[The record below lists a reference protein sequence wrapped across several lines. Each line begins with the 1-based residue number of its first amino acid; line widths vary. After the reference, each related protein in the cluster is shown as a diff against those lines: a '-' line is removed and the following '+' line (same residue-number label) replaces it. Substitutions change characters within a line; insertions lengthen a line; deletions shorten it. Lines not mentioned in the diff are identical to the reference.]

1 MCLQF
6 HRVQF
11 RCKYKHFHLNR
22 ILQLSLYFFVIITH
36 YTLLSENSG
45 SEIICIFAE
54 KFNLKNKISEQVRY
68 FCFIC

>member
-22 ILQLSLYFFVIITH
+22 ILQPSLYFFVIITCN
-36 YTLLSENSG
+36 TLRSENSG
-45 SEIICIFAE
+45 LEIISIFA
-54 KFNLKNKISEQVRY
+54 KI
-68 FCFIC
+68 